1 MLYKQAQRE
10 VGDDLGLCVLNLQ
23 IVEGKSKSLRHVIK
37 GSCDFMEESFSLYVT
52 TLLDL
57 VAIVIVGIIL
67 VCHVISQG
75 HVTL

>member
-23 IVEGKSKSLRHVIK
+23 IVEGKFKSLRHVIK